1 MPSNG
6 IPPQSRVRDIWDRRY
21 VRKETFEPDSWLR
34 RWETLLGDI
43 KGGRALDVGCG
54 GGWDSQF
61 LRNSEFDV
69 VSLDFSIRALRQARE
84 SGLDPGRLVQA
95 DIAEGVPLRSRS
107 FGLIVANLVLH
118 YFRWETT
125 VRIMDELARCL
136 KTEGKI
142 LVRVNSTEDVE
153 FGATGNP
160 EIEPGLYLVEGVA
173 KRFFDRE
180 SVSRLFDD
188 NWNIL
193 DVCERTSERG
203 SRTKRLWEV
212 LAERRI
218 SEV

>member
-1 MPSNG
+1 M
-6 IPPQSRVRDIWDRRY
+6 
-21 VRKETFEPDSWLR
+21 
-34 RWETLLGDI
+34 
-43 KGGRALDVGCG
+43 GCG

-84 SGLDPGRLVQA
+84 SGLNPGRLVQA
-95 DIAEGVPLRSRS
+95 DITEGVPLRSRS

-118 YFRWETT
+118 YFRWDTT
-125 VRIMDELARCL
+125 MRIMDELARCL
-136 KTEGKI
+136 KTGGKI
-142 LVRVNSTEDVE
+142 LVRVNSTEDIE

-160 EIEPGLYLVEGVA
+160 EIDPGLYLVAGVA

-188 NWNIL
+188 KWNVL

-218 SEV
+218 SEGRSLQKVCKSHQAAAFDFITTLMPSANC